1 MHCQAIPLITFFTL
15 NTVDNTLFLL
25 KEDHPVFLRTAGER
39 GRKKTKA
46 DFWQSNKKPK
56 QTACW
61 EKQKRDQ
68 NS

>member
-15 NTVDNTLFLL
+15 NTVDNTLLLL

-39 GRKKTKA
+39 GRKKP
-46 DFWQSNKKPK
+46 FWESNKKPK

-61 EKQKRDQ
+61 EKQKRNQ
-68 NS
+68 SS